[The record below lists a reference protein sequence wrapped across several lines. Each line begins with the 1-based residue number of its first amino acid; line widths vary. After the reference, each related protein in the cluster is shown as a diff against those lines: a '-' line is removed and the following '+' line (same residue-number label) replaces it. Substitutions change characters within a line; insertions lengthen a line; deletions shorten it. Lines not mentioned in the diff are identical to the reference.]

1 MPSNPESRFA
11 TNEGVRI
18 HYQLDGQ
25 VEGNPDGPA
34 IIMHHGFLADLTSW
48 RDRGFVQMLGDR
60 FKIILM
66 DSRGH
71 GLSDKPREVEAYDFR
86 TRVMDVVTVLNECNV
101 RQAHYLGYSMGGMV
115 GYTALIY
122 APQRF
127 LSFTLGGSQPL
138 SDAPQRAVA
147 RSGIPFR
154 DYYRDAIERN
164 PAAKAAS
171 DAGLHDIEA
180 LSACRDS
187 LIAWKGAEQAVR
199 LAQQP
204 ILAYVGTDDTPHQ
217 GALKARSLNPN
228 LKVIELEGDNH
239 FAAATRS
246 NIVVPCMLEMLE
258 GVTAK

>member
-1 MPSNPESRFA
+1 MPSSPESRFA

-18 HYQLDGQ
+18 HYQ

-48 RDRGFVQMLGDR
+48 RDRNFVQMLGDR

-71 GLSDKPREVEAYDFR
+71 GLSDKPREVQAYDFR
-86 TRVMDVVTVLNECNV
+86 TRVMDVVTVLNENDV

-127 LSFTLGGSQPL
+127 LSFTLGGSNPMY
-138 SDAPQRAVA
+138 DPQRAA
-147 RSGIPFR
+147 ERSAVSFR
-154 DYYRDAIERN
+154 EYYQGATERN
-164 PAAKAAS
+164 AAVKAAYEAGHHDV
-171 DAGLHDIEA
+171 DALA
-180 LSACRDS
+180 ACRDN
-187 LIAWKGAEQAVR
+187 LVTWNGAEQAVR
-199 LAQQP
+199 LATQP
-204 ILAYVGTDDTPHQ
+204 ILSYVGTNDAPHA
-217 GALKARSLNPN
+217 GALNARALNPRVQ
-228 LKVIELEGDNH
+228 VIELEGDDH
-239 FAAATRS
+239 GSAATRS
-246 NIVVPCMLEMLE
+246 NIIVPRMLDMLE